1 MLGEFK
7 VTSLSGYERGDLD
20 LYRGTGLPQDSFIRS
35 MFLMGVAHVR
45 AEVRHSVASGAFEW
59 RSLGVDGRYLY
70 TPCGKGDDQAMRW
83 QDIAAYCDP
92 AQKEIQDAF
101 IKTYMAER
109 AERQETSDDNAPKLD
124 TTCIPKEI
132 DGAVNM
138 DWVRHQKALKERKL
152 NSLKGIWSRG
162 AWGHSNATANLPT
175 AQSIYTYLDRM
186 STDIAMQKMDKKVHL
201 AHTVWKHRHEL
212 FGDND
217 CMIRN
222 AMAFSLADDI
232 IIADCQAKPAT
243 EVEGKALKG
252 RQALYGEH
260 LLALGENM
268 VKINE
273 NPALIGDFSNY
284 TPEIKTLALLKSYD
298 LLANKLRWASDLA
311 TKDTKQRKD
320 ILKLCAHLIHN
331 PIANVPGL
339 WEDMEREAVRVQTM
353 IRGDIFT
360 PEYMRNG

>member
-1 MLGEFK
+1 MLGEFT
-7 VTSLSGYERGDLD
+7 VTSLSGYEKGDID
-20 LYRGTGLPQDSFIRS
+20 LFHQTGLPHDSFVQS
-35 MFLMGVAHVR
+35 MFLMGVAHIR

-101 IKTYMAER
+101 LKTYMAER
-109 AERQETSDDNAPKLD
+109 ENYPAVIGEDNAPKFD
-124 TTCIPKEI
+124 STCIPKEK
-132 DGAVNM
+132 DGVINI
-138 DWVRHQKALKERKL
+138 DWVRHQKALKDRKL
-152 NSLKGIWSRG
+152 NSLKGIWNRG
-162 AWGHSNATANLPT
+162 AWGHSNATANQPT

-186 STDIAMQKMDKKVHL
+186 STDVAMQKMDKKVHL
-201 AHTVWKHRHEL
+201 AQTIWKHRDEL
-212 FGDND
+212 FGTND

-243 EVEGKALKG
+243 ECEEKALQG
-252 RQALYGEH
+252 RRNLYGEN
-260 LLALGENM
+260 LIALGESM

-273 NPALIGDFSNY
+273 NPALIDVPDC
-284 TPEIKTLALLKSYD
+284 TAEMKTLALIKSYD

-320 ILKLCAHLIHN
+320 ILKLCAHLIQN
-331 PIANVPGL
+331 PNTEVCGL
-339 WEDMEREAVRVQTM
+339 WKDMEREAVRVQTM

-360 PEYMRNG
+360 PLELRS